1 MKKTAIN
8 SPLGKLLLVEK
19 DGYLVK
25 ILPGEEDCHD
35 ESELLTRTAGMLNDY
50 FNKKTVDFSS
60 LPLKPEGT
68 PFQKLVYDELRK
80 VPYGKTASYKDIAQR
95 VARQMGKERMSCQAI
110 GTAIA
115 KNDIIILIPCHRI
128 INHDGRIGGFSLGID
143 KKKILMDLE
152 DIEYD

>member
-1 MKKTAIN
+1 
-8 SPLGKLLLVEK
+8 
-19 DGYLVK
+19 
-25 ILPGEEDCHD
+25 
-35 ESELLTRTAGMLNDY
+35 
-50 FNKKTVDFSS
+50 
-60 LPLKPEGT
+60 
-68 PFQKLVYDELRK
+68 
-80 VPYGKTASYKDIAQR
+80 
-95 VARQMGKERMSCQAI
+95 MGKERMSCQAI